1 MNSPNTMSQSVY
13 FNFDIDDLTDYY
25 DDTTLPLVSSLI
37 DIRSVG
43 PGDTV
48 EVLAELIEARAV
60 LILETLGTL
69 SVATVGRSSPSSQ
82 KV

>member
-25 DDTTLPLVSSLI
+25 DETTLPLVSILI

>member
-1 MNSPNTMSQSVY
+1 MILM
-13 FNFDIDDLTDYY
+13 IYY
-25 DDTTLPLVSSLI
+25 DDTTLPLVSILI

-48 EVLAELIEARAV
+48 EVLAVLIEARAV

-69 SVATVGRSSPSSQ
+69 SVATVGGSPASSQ
-82 KV
+82 HV

>member
-1 MNSPNTMSQSVY
+1 MSQSVY